1 MYNCITYSFTRKPR
15 IESLPPNQ
23 TKKKWW
29 PTSKNIPEEENLGWE
44 KIASHLQK

>member
-23 TKKKWW
+23 KKWW